1 MIVAAVS
8 YLLFMPAV
16 KLIVRMLSSTYAHS
30 SVLYDICR
38 KTLRVSFIF
47 PKKFSGI
54 KSRPKEKENTTRTK
68 FTLFQAGL
76 LALLAVFCLVEYGE
90 ARWFDDANEMIDNV
104 NVEEVEMQVS
114 VLFFVYT

>member
-16 KLIVRMLSSTYAHS
+16 NVIVRMLSSTYAHS

-38 KTLRVSFIF
+38 KTLRVSFIL
-47 PKKFSGI
+47 PKKFSGS
-54 KSRPKEKENTTRTK
+54 KNTTRAK

-76 LALLAVFCLVEYGE
+76 LALLAVFCLVDIGE

-104 NVEEVEMQVS
+104 NVEEVGMQVS
-114 VLFFVYT
+114 FLSV